1 VMSQHAEIEAGRLSR
16 AFDALRAALLSAI
29 GIGFFSACCLVAATP
44 SRFADIEGPGYGF
57 ISWNLSLA
65 WIPLILAYMLAWA
78 AQRRVTRVAL
88 PVLAAAWIF
97 FLPNAPYLVT
107 DLVHLRGSFNVP
119 NLITLSLLAFTGVLI
134 GVRSV
139 QLAQR
144 AVETLWGVAAGWRA
158 VQVIAVLAAF
168 GVYVG
173 RVLRW
178 NSWTIILH
186 PRELAHETAHIALRS
201 PSEPAHVSAGLL
213 GIVVFA
219 GSFYFAYRVLTGS
232 GGRAT
237 RLRRAPAR
245 SGSER

>member
-1 VMSQHAEIEAGRLSR
+1 MSQHAEIEAGRVSR
-16 AFDALRAALLSAI
+16 AFDALRATLLSAI
-29 GIGFFSACCLVAATP
+29 GIGFFSACCLVAAAP
-44 SRFADIEGPGYGF
+44 SRFADVEGPGYGF
-57 ISWNLSLA
+57 IGWNLFLA
-65 WIPLILAYMLAWA
+65 WIPLILAYALSWA
-78 AQRRVTRVAL
+78 AERRAARVAL
-88 PVLAAAWIF
+88 PVLAAAWII

-158 VQVIAVLAAF
+158 VQVVAVLAAF

-186 PRELAHETAHIALRS
+186 PRELAHETAHIALRI
-201 PSEPAHVSAGLL
+201 PSQPGHVSLRLL
-213 GIVVFA
+213 GIAVFA
-219 GSFYFAYRVLTGS
+219 GSFYFAYRALTGS
-232 GGRAT
+232 GAQTT
-237 RLRRAPAR
+237 RLTPAR

>member
-1 VMSQHAEIEAGRLSR
+1 MA
-16 AFDALRAALLSAI
+16 AALCRL
-29 GIGFFSACCLVAATP
+29 
-44 SRFADIEGPGYGF
+44 ADVEPGYGF
-57 ISWNLSLA
+57 IRWNLFLA
-65 WIPLILAYMLAWA
+65 WIPLILAYALSWA
-78 AQRRVTRVAL
+78 AERRATRAAL
-88 PVLAAAWIF
+88 PVLAAVWIA

-107 DLVHLRGSFNVP
+107 DLVHLRGSLSAP

-144 AVETLWGVAAGWRA
+144 AVERLWGVAAGWRA

-186 PRELAHETAHIALRS
+186 PRELAHETAQIALRS
-201 PSEPAHVSAGLL
+201 PSEPGQVSVGLL

-232 GGRAT
+232 GARAA
-237 RLRRAPAR
+237 RLTPAR
-245 SGSER
+245 GGSER